1 MNAQFPWTT
10 RLLIA
15 VLTFVLCGG
24 PQSVSAQ
31 QQETP
36 TPAAS
41 PDTQTSPAGQQ
52 ENPAPAATATEQST
66 DETAAPT
73 DQQQEATQVP
83 APSPQTADPNAPAR
97 PGTLMDPA
105 AGPLQPV
112 PSTTLPN
119 APSATQQDQ
128 TEQPT
133 APPVSSAPPRPKD
146 RDPLGTAT
154 AEGGRTV
161 GGAASRPAGTAIAP
175 AKQRQ
180 TRSFLIK
187 LGAIAGAGIAIG
199 TVYALSR
206 GTSSTPP
213 NASTGTRQ

>member
-15 VLTFVLCGG
+15 VLTFALCGG
-24 PQSVSAQ
+24 PELASAQ
-31 QQETP
+31 QQETT

-41 PDTQTSPAGQQ
+41 PDTQTPPAGQQ
-52 ENPAPAATATEQST
+52 ENPAPEATATDQST
-66 DETAAPT
+66 TQTAAPA

-128 TEQPT
+128 TQQPST
-133 APPVSSAPPRPKD
+133 PPVSSAPTRPKD

>member
-24 PQSVSAQ
+24 PELATAQ
-31 QQETP
+31 QEAT

-41 PDTQTSPAGQQ
+41 PETQTPPAGQQ
-52 ENPAPAATATEQST
+52 ENPMPEATATEQST
-66 DETAAPT
+66 DETAAPA

-105 AGPLQPV
+105 AGPLQPI

-128 TEQPT
+128 TEQPST
-133 APPVSSAPPRPKD
+133 PPVSSAPARQKD